1 MTSQTIRAVH
11 DQLCY
16 LHSLYR
22 QLKTL
27 VSRYNSAR
35 LRVNAQRKRT
45 AEAETHSA
53 EVKERHRRMVL
64 EAREAEDRFNLIDS
78 ALQKRKTQLSEAKS
92 NKEYLSL
99 KEQIADDQRRNDALA
114 EKTLE
119 LAEQAEEFFPLVEKA
134 EREIAEAKE
143 AQQTVEKEFRELV
156 AAVKEDTERI
166 QKELHLQIRE
176 VDRKLPRRSR
186 KRSLRSMV
194 TERWRRSRGTL
205 LRWVP
210 HGNSDAIYRLALRR
224 NPYTCCSCA
233 DSSICRKVLSLTIT
247 RTTDRPSRQRRYE
260 HHQKGK
266 ITMRFSLLVL
276 AALAA
281 FIVAPAAHA
290 DVDPAIPECRRR

>member
-119 LAEQAEEFFPLVEKA
+119 LAEQAEEFVPLVEKA

-176 VDRKLPRRSR
+176 VDRKFAAPLSQALASFDGDEAMAPVEGERYCGGCRMEIPMQYIV
-186 KRSLRSMV
+186 SLC
-194 TERWRRSRGTL
+194 EG
-205 LRWVP
+205 
-210 HGNSDAIYRLALRR
+210 
-224 NPYTCCSCA
+224 NPYTCCSCGRF
-233 DSSICRKVLSLTIT
+233 IYL
-247 RTTDRPSRQRRYE
+247 P
-260 HHQKGK
+260 KGFV
-266 ITMRFSLLVL
+266 INNNE
-276 AALAA
+276 
-281 FIVAPAAHA
+281 
-290 DVDPAIPECRRR
+290 DD